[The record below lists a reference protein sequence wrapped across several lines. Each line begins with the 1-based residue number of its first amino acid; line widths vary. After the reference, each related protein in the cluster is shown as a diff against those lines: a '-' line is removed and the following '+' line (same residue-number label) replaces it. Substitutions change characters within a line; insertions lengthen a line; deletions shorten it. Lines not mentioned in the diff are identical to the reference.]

1 MAEAGDS
8 IQFSLADRVF
18 IVSHAVVYQSSAK
31 ACQEFQQHFNRAPP
45 ARTTVQ
51 YWKQKF
57 EETGNLSTK
66 PRSGR
71 PSDEIMKE
79 KVINFV
85 KENDGTNQRETAR
98 VCMTSQS
105 SVHRYLK
112 EEKIKPFKY
121 HFNQALG
128 EDDPDRRVEFC
139 SWIVNENNVNFHRK
153 VIFSD
158 EASFYL
164 NGLVRKHNLFYYAEE
179 NEHRVLSVPLKS
191 PGLTVWAAVSYDLGV
206 TFSISRETMNKE
218 RYVSVLNQKL
228 LSFIGNDNQH
238 WYQHD
243 GAPPHFSILARQWLD
258 QHFPQRWIGRR
269 GPKEWPPR
277 SPDLTILDFWLWS
290 YIKDRVYAI
299 HNNYTTL
306 NELEEAISHELTNL
320 NQEVVRNCYSSFR
333 KRCNLCLEQDGEHF
347 EQLL

>member
-31 ACQEFQQHFNRAPP
+31 ACQEFQQHFNRATP

-112 EEKIKPFKY
+112 EEKNKTFQI
-121 HFNQALG
+121 
-128 EDDPDRRVEFC
+128 
-139 SWIVNENNVNFHRK
+139 
-153 VIFSD
+153 
-158 EASFYL
+158 SF
-164 NGLVRKHNLFYYAEE
+164 
-179 NEHRVLSVPLKS
+179 
-191 PGLTVWAAVSYDLGV
+191 
-206 TFSISRETMNKE
+206 
-218 RYVSVLNQKL
+218 
-228 LSFIGNDNQH
+228 
-238 WYQHD
+238 
-243 GAPPHFSILARQWLD
+243 
-258 QHFPQRWIGRR
+258 
-269 GPKEWPPR
+269 
-277 SPDLTILDFWLWS
+277 
-290 YIKDRVYAI
+290 
-299 HNNYTTL
+299 
-306 NELEEAISHELTNL
+306 
-320 NQEVVRNCYSSFR
+320 
-333 KRCNLCLEQDGEHF
+333 
-347 EQLL
+347 